1 MTFIRIEGKRRT
13 LIPFYYK
20 KCSLKKAELLKI
32 TDKYNRVSYSKIESV
47 PLITTNKSLERYID
61 DGKVRKV
68 TIFFS
73 IYIFDYSAK
82 KFVQPIIESDNK
94 EELELFYGLNQ
105 SSFKNESFFYII
117 FKNIFK
123 LFFMINLTSILIWFA
138 MSYYYFSSFILVINV
153 YCLLTDS
160 FAEYKSQKSICNLTK
175 NEEKVKIFENT
186 WVEVDSKFIFPGNI
200 ILIDRCDEFPCD
212 VKILDGE
219 VVVDESFLTGE
230 SFPVVKTTQNHIYS
244 GTRILQSKTT
254 GEPLDKNL
262 DLDERLIKSLKENN
276 KLAIGLVTKTGQ
288 ETTKGII
295 LKSIIYPPPCDYKFY
310 QESKK
315 IFKFLL
321 ISALLSSIFLFF
333 RVKDLNQPFFDKL
346 VIILDMFFVLAYPGL
361 PTSLMFGVSLAQQRL
376 FKKGILCFDKER
388 INTAGLINLI
398 VFDKT
403 GTLTE
408 EGLDVCLIDKMY
420 AEANVKKEEEESE
433 ESVKEIEAPTFETEI
448 LVKED
453 NSPKTIYET
462 GSTCEQNIDYVEKM
476 ECFEQDFYKEMDNEE
491 FNDYFCSGEEES
503 EEKLVKNENE
513 VDLMDIGMAVCH
525 GAIKYNEEV
534 VGDPLDVK
542 MFVHSKGEMSNDKIV
557 KLGELEIKIIKVVDF
572 NAKVRRMSVLVSF
585 RNRIFIFTKGSPE
598 AIKELLKE
606 ISEDYDD
613 RVGEYAMDGYRV
625 ISMACLEINSN
636 GKLIDFDSKV
646 KFNKNDKKVFLDP
659 GINFDLNS
667 LNYNTIENYTHKLL
681 GVLVFANTIKPESQG
696 VISELM
702 KANIG
707 CLMATGDNILTSIS
721 VANELGIL
729 EPEVPL
735 IFPALQEDAKSIYDI
750 EWISVGDEEI
760 IFDKNKLIVYK
771 KNEKIN
777 NYLFNIAIEGKE
789 YEFLKQDK
797 NYFDLILEKGKIF
810 ARMNPEQKKM
820 LVEDLQNRNVRVCFC
835 GDGANDMAALKEADV
850 GIALAQNEA
859 SVASSFTSLITN
871 ISAVTTVL
879 KEGRCA
885 LISSF
890 STFKYFFIIII
901 LQFFFYYGLFYF
913 FFNIVSDFQ
922 SLHTDLLGTLIISM
936 FVNNLPPGKALSS
949 KKIHDTFFTKK
960 TIRHVLITLIYCLL
974 IISLPFVYC
983 DAPKNFNN
991 ESSSLATSLFFIFCT
1006 QIIVLGYFFNEGK
1019 PHRKCRNRHVVFII
1033 YLSLFTLFTFFL
1045 FVSNGKNIICRYF
1058 KLVKLPNDILF
1069 YTGLCCLGSFVGITA
1084 INWITGKN

>member
-1 MTFIRIEGKRRT
+1 
-13 LIPFYYK
+13 
-20 KCSLKKAELLKI
+20 
-32 TDKYNRVSYSKIESV
+32 
-47 PLITTNKSLERYID
+47 
-61 DGKVRKV
+61 
-68 TIFFS
+68 
-73 IYIFDYSAK
+73 
-82 KFVQPIIESDNK
+82 
-94 EELELFYGLNQ
+94 
-105 SSFKNESFFYII
+105 
-117 FKNIFK
+117 
-123 LFFMINLTSILIWFA
+123 
-138 MSYYYFSSFILVINV
+138 
-153 YCLLTDS
+153 
-160 FAEYKSQKSICNLTK
+160 
-175 NEEKVKIFENT
+175 
-186 WVEVDSKFIFPGNI
+186 
-200 ILIDRCDEFPCD
+200 
-212 VKILDGE
+212 
-219 VVVDESFLTGE
+219 
-230 SFPVVKTTQNHIYS
+230 
-244 GTRILQSKTT
+244 
-254 GEPLDKNL
+254 
-262 DLDERLIKSLKENN
+262 
-276 KLAIGLVTKTGQ
+276 
-288 ETTKGII
+288 
-295 LKSIIYPPPCDYKFY
+295 
-310 QESKK
+310 
-315 IFKFLL
+315 
-321 ISALLSSIFLFF
+321 
-333 RVKDLNQPFFDKL
+333 
-346 VIILDMFFVLAYPGL
+346 FFVLAYPGL

-1058 KLVKLPNDILF
+1058 KLVKLPNDILEEKISIKPKKVYIPSFRSGGYAILKVLSEEDGLTKSQISVRGKF
-1069 YTGLCCLGSFVGITA
+1069 YCDTEFNSKLQYSAFSSIKTLLKKKLVFTEGKPIKYFLTELGKEISQKLPQNNTVIEKEDKIKLLIDSREMKDKKSRDFFQKELEKEGLILETCNLEVGDFVWLKNDSVLDLIIERKKGSDFVSSITDGRLKEQMERLKNSGISKIFYLIEGLKSQDMNQNENFIKSVLSDIKKKEITVVETENINESIRFILQVDKYLKYTEIKEACTYEEFISKNA
-1084 INWITGKN
+1084 IIFSYLKAKNRFFHSYNFNKCEKL